1 MIQSNFV
8 QTDRIKLHY
17 LEKPGDGDVLILIHG
32 NGSSSIFW
40 KELMDMISGNFRI
53 IAPDMRGYGE
63 TEDKIIDATH
73 GFDDFADD
81 IYSLLDSLTIEK
93 AHFAGHSLGG
103 GMLFAFAGKY
113 GECIKSLTLVNPASP
128 YGFGGTQDE
137 TGIPC
142 NADFSG
148 SGGGV
153 VNPDFV
159 ARLKAADRSAEDGN
173 ASPRAV
179 MNNFY
184 WKPPFVPQQIEE
196 LLDSLLNQKI
206 GDDKYPGDFV
216 KSEYY
221 PFVAPGKYGPMNA
234 GSPKYLQGMAE
245 QFIETQQKFPVLW
258 VRGAEDQIVSNN
270 SLFDL
275 GTLGKLGAIPNYPG
289 EEVFPPQPM
298 VDQTRYV
305 LKEFMKTRGSFE
317 EVVLSDTGH
326 SPFIE
331 KPNEFLSY
339 FEKFISK

>member
-1 MIQSNFV
+1 MMQSKHI

-17 LEKPGDGDVLILIHG
+17 LEKPGIGDTIILIHG
-32 NGSSSIFW
+32 NGSSSLFW
-40 KELMDMISGNFRI
+40 KELMEMMGGDYRI
-53 IAPDMRGYGE
+53 IAPDMRGYGD
-63 TEDKIIDATH
+63 TEDRIIDSVR

-81 IYSLLDSLTIEK
+81 IRAMLNSLNIEK

-113 GECIKSLTLVNPASP
+113 SECVKSVTFVNPSSP
-128 YGFGGTQDE
+128 FGFGGTKE
-137 TGIPC
+137 KTGIPC
-142 NADFSG
+142 NPDFSG

-159 ARLKAADRSAEDGN
+159 ARLTIGDRTAEDGN

-179 MNNFY
+179 MNAFY

-196 LLDSLLNQKI
+196 LLDGLLGQKL

-216 KSEYY
+216 SSDYY

-245 QFIETQQKFPVLW
+245 RFIEADVKFPVLW
-258 VRGAEDQIVSNN
+258 VRGAEDQVVSNN

-275 GTLGKLGAIPNYPG
+275 GTLGKMGVIPNFPG
-289 EEVFPPQPM
+289 DDVFPPQPM

-305 LKEFMKTRGSFE
+305 LNEYEKMGGIFSEIVMD
-317 EVVLSDTGH
+317 DTAH

-331 KPNEFLSY
+331 KPALFISY
-339 FEKFISK
+339 FDNFLKQ

>member
-17 LEKPGDGDVLILIHG
+17 LEKPGNGDVLILIHG
-32 NGSSSIFW
+32 NGSSSLFW
-40 KELMDMISGNFRI
+40 KELMGLIPGDYRI

-63 TEDKIIDATH
+63 TENLVIDATR

-81 IYSLLDSLTIEK
+81 IHSLLDNLNIEK

-103 GMLFAFAGKY
+103 GMLFAYAGMY
-113 GECIKSLTLVNPASP
+113 SDTVKSLTLVNPASP
-128 YGFGGTQDE
+128 YGFGGTKDE

-142 NADFSG
+142 NKDFSG

-159 ARLKAADRSAEDGN
+159 ARLKAGDRSGEDQN
-173 ASPRAV
+173 ASPRVV
-179 MNNFY
+179 MNTFY
-184 WKPPFVPQQIEE
+184 WKPPFVPTQIEE
-196 LLDSLLNQKI
+196 LLDGLLSQKL

-216 KSEYY
+216 PSDFY

-245 QFIETQQKFPVLW
+245 RFIEAEHKFPVLW
-258 VRGAEDQIVSNN
+258 IRGAEDQVVSNN
-270 SLFDL
+270 SFFDL
-275 GTLGKLGAIPNYPG
+275 GTLGKMGAIPNYPG
-289 EEVFPPQPM
+289 EGVFPPQPM
-298 VDQTRYV
+298 IDQTRYV
-305 LKEFMKTRGSFE
+305 LKQYEQTGASFSE
-317 EVVLSDTGH
+317 IVMEDTAH

-331 KPNEFLSY
+331 KPAEFLIH
-339 FEKFISK
+339 FEEFIK

>member
-8 QTDRIKLHY
+8 ETDRIKLHY
-17 LEKPGDGDVLILIHG
+17 LEKPGNGEVLILVHG
-32 NGSSSIFW
+32 NGSSSVFW
-40 KELMDMISGNFRI
+40 KELMEMISGDYRI

-63 TEDKIIDATH
+63 TEDLIIDATR

-81 IYSLLDSLTIEK
+81 LYSLLESLNIEK
-93 AHFAGHSLGG
+93 AHFMGHSLGG

-113 GECIKSLTLVNPASP
+113 NECVQSVTFVNPASP
-128 YGFGGTQDE
+128 YGFGGSKGE

-142 NADFSG
+142 NKDFSG

-159 ARLKAADRSAEDGN
+159 ARLKSGDRTDEDGN

-179 MNNFY
+179 MNTYY
-184 WKPPFVPQQIEE
+184 WKPPFVPKQIDE
-196 LLDSLLNQKI
+196 LLDSLLSQKL

-216 KSEYY
+216 ASDFY

-245 QFIETQQKFPVLW
+245 RFIEAEHKFPVLW

-275 GTLGKLGAIPNYPG
+275 GTLGKMEAIPNYPG
-289 EEVFPPQPM
+289 EDVFPPQPM

-305 LKEFMKTRGSFE
+305 LKEYEQTGGSFN
-317 EVVLSDTGH
+317 EVVMEETAH

-331 KPNEFLSY
+331 KPAEFLSH
-339 FEKFISK
+339 FEKFIK